1 MGNQERMEKMRKKI
15 FIVNGKPEA
24 GKDTFENLVLKKV
37 TGIKYSIIDPV
48 KIVLQEIGLW
58 DGKTKDGKIRKL
70 MSDIKIALD
79 EFCDF
84 SFQNVKKYVRDFEN
98 DVVPGSVMF
107 IDMREKADIDR
118 AVEEFEATTL
128 YIDNKMNPIISNVAD
143 DFASSKDN
151 YNYDIIIDNSGTI
164 NELAAKASEF
174 ATVLINLGG
183 CDETI

>member
-1 MGNQERMEKMRKKI
+1 MRKKI

-98 DVVPGSVMF
+98 DVP
-107 IDMREKADIDR
+107 
-118 AVEEFEATTL
+118 
-128 YIDNKMNPIISNVAD
+128 
-143 DFASSKDN
+143 
-151 YNYDIIIDNSGTI
+151 
-164 NELAAKASEF
+164 AA
-174 ATVLINLGG
+174 
-183 CDETI
+183 